1 VCKLIQQQQVVFPR
15 QVLDWNERDDRFS
28 FVGRVE
34 WFIIQS
40 V

>member
-1 VCKLIQQQQVVFPR
+1 VCKLIQQQVGFPC

-28 FVGRVE
+28 FVDRVE
-34 WFIIQS
+34 GFIIQS